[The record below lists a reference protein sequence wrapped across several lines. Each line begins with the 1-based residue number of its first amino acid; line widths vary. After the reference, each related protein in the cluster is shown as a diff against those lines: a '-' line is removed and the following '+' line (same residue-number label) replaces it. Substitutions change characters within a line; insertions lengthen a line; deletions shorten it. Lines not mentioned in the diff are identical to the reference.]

1 MIVYLVL
8 VLISLNLVS
17 QNQNLE
23 GIRYCQRVVII
34 NSNFELSNLVTAQG
48 TLFALKPG

>member
-23 GIRYCQRVVII
+23 GIRYCQK
-34 NSNFELSNLVTAQG
+34 EM
-48 TLFALKPG
+48 